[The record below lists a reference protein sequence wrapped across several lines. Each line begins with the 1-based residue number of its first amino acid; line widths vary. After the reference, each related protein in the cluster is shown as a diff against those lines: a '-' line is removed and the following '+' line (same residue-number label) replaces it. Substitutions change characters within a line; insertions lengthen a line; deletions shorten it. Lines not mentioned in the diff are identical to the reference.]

1 MRKVLFKTKEKQ
13 RCLENYFFNFKIKQL
28 FKHFKRRGYVMKTA
42 TYQIDVNDILD
53 RIFTFFAKRGLENVT
68 IRELCRGTGL
78 VQGTIYYWFG
88 DKTKMIC
95 ECTEYGLKKV
105 TDEIFRYVFSS
116 LKNLDRFFEECLDEL
131 GKYQK
136 ELRFIYQMVSSPVY
150 GDQIR
155 QKAAAYNLIYD
166 EYTHKLSDYLSCD
179 EEALRPL
186 VYLFIS
192 AILDYVIW
200 DEREKSQL
208 QLDFIYSTLVKQV
221 MHENKNK

>member
-28 FKHFKRRGYVMKTA
+28 FKHFKRRDYVMKTA

-68 IRELCRGTGL
+68 IRELCRDT
-78 VQGTIYYWFG
+78 
-88 DKTKMIC
+88 TKMIC

-179 EEALRPL
+179 EEDLRPL

-192 AILDYVIW
+192 AVLDYIIW
-200 DEREKSQL
+200 DDREKSQL